1 MSNRD
6 LLNEFLEYKQNI
18 SMCSDQTIR
27 AYRNDLNQFADFLL
41 KNEVSILESSTMDIQ
56 DYLSEVGKNK
66 NISTSSM
73 ARKLAS
79 IKSLYRYLANNKIIS
94 KNISRLI
101 KSPKTPKRLPNFL
114 TAKEIKRLLDYP
126 YGDSIKDMRD
136 RLILELFYATGI
148 RISELVRI
156 KINDIDFK
164 DKLIKIKGK
173 GNKERFVIF
182 GDGMLVVLNMP
193 LPGMEEYVLSFP
205 NYYVTGILIS
215 LIIGLIFLSYF
226 GVRFAGETKKRSD
239 ALNKLQQILAK
250 EYELESLGGQAAAAA
265 HSLGTPLATITV
277 VAKEMRKEVGD
288 NSKFTKDIDL
298 LISQTKRCSEIL
310 KKISQKQI
318 IKDEFLSAMSFEN
331 LLEEIIKSFKESSEK
346 NIKLNTDKDINK
358 IDIKRNPELV
368 YGLRNFIGNAV
379 KFSNQNILI
388 SIISDNINLY
398 ILIEDDG
405 PGFPEDIIKAL
416 GEPYIKSRSK
426 LSKDNKG
433 LGLGTFLGKTLLER
447 QSAVISFEN
456 GSSLNGAIVK
466 IKWRI
471 NDISI

>member
-1 MSNRD
+1 
-6 LLNEFLEYKQNI
+6 
-18 SMCSDQTIR
+18 
-27 AYRNDLNQFADFLL
+27 
-41 KNEVSILESSTMDIQ
+41 
-56 DYLSEVGKNK
+56 
-66 NISTSSM
+66 
-73 ARKLAS
+73 
-79 IKSLYRYLANNKIIS
+79 
-94 KNISRLI
+94 
-101 KSPKTPKRLPNFL
+101 
-114 TAKEIKRLLDYP
+114 
-126 YGDSIKDMRD
+126 
-136 RLILELFYATGI
+136 
-148 RISELVRI
+148 
-156 KINDIDFK
+156 
-164 DKLIKIKGK
+164 
-173 GNKERFVIF
+173 
-182 GDGMLVVLNMP
+182 MP

-226 GVRFAGETKKRSD
+226 GIRFSGETKKRSN

-265 HSLGTPLATITV
+265 HSLGTPLATISV
-277 VAKEMRKEVGD
+277 VSKEMRKEVGD
-288 NSKFTKDIDL
+288 NSKLTKDIDL

-310 KKISQKQI
+310 KKISQKKI
-318 IKDEFLSAMSFEN
+318 ISDEFLSSMNFES
-331 LLEEIIKSFKESSEK
+331 LLDEIIKSFKESSEK
-346 NIKLNTDKDINK
+346 NIQLNTEKDINK

-426 LSKDNKG
+426 LSKNNVG

-447 QSAVISFEN
+447 QSAIISFEN
-456 GSSLNGAIVK
+456 YSSLNGAKVK

-471 NDISI
+471 NDLSILT